1 MVRLLCQD
9 TFRSFLLSCDK
20 IHIYLWGSVTLLKKS
35 VVHDFIE
42 IIQFIHDSKMR
53 KNQMKTIPMETK
65 RDSVQG
71 TVSIVV

>member
-1 MVRLLCQD
+1 MVRLLCQE
-9 TFRSFLLSCDK
+9 TFRSFRLLCDK
-20 IHIYLWGSVTLLKKS
+20 MHISLWGSVTLLEKS

-42 IIQFIHDSKMR
+42 IIQFIHDSKMK

-65 RDSVQG
+65 QSSVQG